1 MTVKSIS
8 FKTVAGAD
16 PYRKLYELGCYL
28 YQMRHYDLSQ
38 RVLMAA
44 ESIPADDR
52 VIRMRLLLTLANTN
66 LALKKVEQAAGQYQV
81 STA

>member
-1 MTVKSIS
+1 
-8 FKTVAGAD
+8 
-16 PYRKLYELGCYL
+16 
-28 YQMRHYDLSQ
+28 
-38 RVLMAA
+38 MAA

-66 LALKKVEQAAGQYQV
+66 LALKKVEQAAAQYQV